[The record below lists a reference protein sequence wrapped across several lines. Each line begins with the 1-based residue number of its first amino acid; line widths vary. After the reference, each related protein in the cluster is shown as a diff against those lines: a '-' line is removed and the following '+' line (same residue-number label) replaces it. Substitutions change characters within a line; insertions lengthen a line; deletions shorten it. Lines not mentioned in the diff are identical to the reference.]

1 MTGETL
7 GGIGP
12 RNLKR
17 FRHGDVAYDQR
28 DGIGNVPDVD
38 NIEYLGF
45 VVLMRPSTYLA
56 ICPPLD
62 ATTKSPGLRDAIAA
76 GKPISMGFIQVDLTE
91 DEFVVHRHEGRNR
104 ARAILDLHGDDPIP
118 VAVLLRGGDRAR
130 HVTDEH
136 LARLAAGVRRQP
148 DDHEEMLWHRFGR
161 KTPFV
166 EGPLFERVLILGE
179 ERSVAPVAGAAF
191 RP

>member
-1 MTGETL
+1 MTGETF
-7 GGIGP
+7 GEIGP
-12 RNLKR
+12 RKLTR
-17 FRHGDVAYDQR
+17 FRHGNVTYDQR

-38 NIEYLGF
+38 NVAYMGF

-62 ATTKSPGLRDAIAA
+62 LATKSPGLRTAIAE
-76 GKPISMGFIQVDLTE
+76 GKPISMGFIQVDLTD

-148 DDHEEMLWHRFGR
+148 DDREEMLWHRFGQR
-161 KTPFV
+161 TPFV
-166 EGPLFERVLILGE
+166 EGPLFERVLLLGE
-179 ERSVAPVAGAAF
+179 ERSVEPAAADF